1 MIKNKQEFIKKMAI
15 AQESFQAI
23 ESFYGKMKA
32 NPHQKVKFINSI
44 KKEINKI
51 SRIKDVSLQY
61 RSKISALLNLIHIMV
76 IQNAEKILELCT
88 NKFLVNSKCF

>member
-1 MIKNKQEFIKKMAI
+1 MKNKQEFMKKMSI

-32 NPHQKVKFINSI
+32 SPHQKVKFINSI

-51 SRIKDVSLQY
+51 SRIKDVSLTLF
-61 RSKISALLNLIHIMV
+61 RRNCLECLNM
-76 IQNAEKILELCT
+76 
-88 NKFLVNSKCF
+88 LVKYVLTEVF

>member
-1 MIKNKQEFIKKMAI
+1 MAI

-32 NPHQKVKFINSI
+32 SPHQKTKFINSI

-51 SRIKDVSLQY
+51 SRIKDVNIAFFKNNYSNLRVLNPFSYFISLF
-61 RSKISALLNLIHIMV
+61 III
-76 IQNAEKILELCT
+76 IWEL
-88 NKFLVNSKCF
+88 KM